1 MADLRRRA
9 AKPREEDARLLA
21 ISFCTLLVV
30 AAIASAGSNESRALG
45 SRISFDPIIVAA
57 VGLDAVVARAWSRE
71 TNRSFENS

>member
-9 AKPREEDARLLA
+9 AKPREDARLLA

-30 AAIASAGSNESRALG
+30 AAIASAGSNDSRALG

-57 VGLDAVVARAWSRE
+57 VGSDAVVARAWSRA